1 MTGAQQIRQAL
12 TQGRAVLMP
21 GVYDALS
28 ARIAALAG
36 FDVLFITGYGVA
48 ASDLGLPDLGYL
60 TQTEMAD
67 AARRLCPL
75 VPQPVIVDG
84 DTGYGGVTNVRRTV
98 DLLQRAGA
106 AGIFLEDQTWPKRC
120 GHLSGKQVVPREEWL
135 SKLQAVLDCRGEQDL
150 FLVARTDAR
159 EAVGLEEAIERA
171 RLARELVVDAV
182 FVEASRSL
190 EEMRQ
195 IAAAVP
201 GPHVAN
207 MIEKGLTPL
216 LTPEE
221 LHDLGFDLIV
231 SPLTG
236 LYAAARGLADA
247 YAVLKEKGTLRA
259 DLDRLMAFG
268 DFNRVIA
275 LEEHLALDRS
285 EARSDPTEVPSPS
298 GRGLG

>member
-1 MTGAQQIRQAL
+1 MTRAQQIRDSLARGQP
-12 TQGRAVLMP
+12 VLMP

-28 ARIAALAG
+28 ARIAALQG

-98 DLLQRAGA
+98 ELLQRAGA

-171 RLARELVVDAV
+171 RLARELGADAV
-182 FVEASRSL
+182 FVEAPRSL
-190 EEMRQ
+190 DEMRR
-195 IAAAVP
+195 IAEAVP

-216 LTPEE
+216 LTPAE
-221 LHDLGFDLIV
+221 LHELGFDLIV

-247 YAVLKEKGTLRA
+247 YAILRAKGTLRE

-275 LEEHLALDRS
+275 LEEHLALDRTA
-285 EARSDPTEVPSPS
+285 AR
-298 GRGLG
+298 